1 MQLSKNLP
9 VSVYFCY
16 CNTSFYVFVTL
27 TDLLDQSR
35 SLPMGNSLHILLL
48 GFLFLLHFPD
58 IQFIFNFPVR
68 SKEREC
74 SDAHSLYCWEKSA
87 SESRDWLNPQQ
98 MILLKTGRR
107 KDWTS
112 ELRHTNMLK
121 LLMKAVLGSSTSNE
135 ISWETSAWFMA
146 TEVMTVWAKRD
157 VTVQSIATLCTSTCN
172 MNNKY
177 LNTDNDHGKCHL
189 KHYCEPRLNGLH

>member
-1 MQLSKNLP
+1 
-9 VSVYFCY
+9 
-16 CNTSFYVFVTL
+16 
-27 TDLLDQSR
+27 
-35 SLPMGNSLHILLL
+35 
-48 GFLFLLHFPD
+48 
-58 IQFIFNFPVR
+58 
-68 SKEREC
+68 
-74 SDAHSLYCWEKSA
+74 
-87 SESRDWLNPQQ
+87 
-98 MILLKTGRR
+98 
-107 KDWTS
+107 
-112 ELRHTNMLK
+112 MLK